1 MAEPVEPH
9 RASSSLLRIHSCV
22 GLPRCCSQRVTL
34 FPCLKSVAGAKRS
47 AAYHISRKR
56 EREGHL
62 QSRCFWILY
71 LLVDRGMP
79 GKNNMTINDWKAL
92 IRRPNLECKGGGL
105 KSSITPNRV
114 PSFKATAFIPWQGK
128 MHNVKVKRRA
138 KKTPSIW

>member
-1 MAEPVEPH
+1 MLLAACDPFSVLEKCSWSQEISCLPH
-9 RASSSLLRIHSCV
+9 F
-22 GLPRCCSQRVTL
+22 Q
-34 FPCLKSVAGAKRS
+34 K
-47 AAYHISRKR
+47 KR